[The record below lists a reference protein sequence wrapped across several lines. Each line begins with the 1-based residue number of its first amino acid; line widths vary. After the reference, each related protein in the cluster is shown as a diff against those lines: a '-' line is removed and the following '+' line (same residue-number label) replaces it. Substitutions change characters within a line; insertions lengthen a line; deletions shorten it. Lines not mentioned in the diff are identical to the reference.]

1 MNMKITPQ
9 QQQYISI
16 KKLVQLALEK
26 VEDGRIQGAKETLE
40 DLIELL

>member
-1 MNMKITPQ
+1 MNE
-9 QQQYISI
+9 QYVSI

-40 DLIELL
+40 DLLELL